1 MSVIFYRRTIE
12 GQRWLVALIIS
23 LGSEAAKFLI
33 AIMIIRTVNFAMCVA
48 NAFARLFICGEESTC
63 LTLCFAL
70 RGKWMAVIVASCSL
84 EVKCLNF

>member
-1 MSVIFYRRTIE
+1 MD

-23 LGSEAAKFLI
+23 LGSQATKFLI

-48 NAFARLFICGEESTC
+48 NAFARLFICGKENTC
-63 LTLCFAL
+63 LALCFAL
-70 RGKWMAVIVASCSL
+70 RGKWMAVIIVASCSL

>member
-1 MSVIFYRRTIE
+1 MD

-23 LGSEAAKFLI
+23 LGSEATKFLI

-48 NAFARLFICGEESTC
+48 NAFARLFFCGEDTTC
-63 LTLCFAL
+63 LALCFVL
-70 RGKWMAVIVASCSL
+70 RWKWLVVIVASCSL

>member
-1 MSVIFYRRTIE
+1 ME
-12 GQRWLVALIIS
+12 GERWLVALIIS
-23 LGSEAAKFLI
+23 LGSEATKFLI